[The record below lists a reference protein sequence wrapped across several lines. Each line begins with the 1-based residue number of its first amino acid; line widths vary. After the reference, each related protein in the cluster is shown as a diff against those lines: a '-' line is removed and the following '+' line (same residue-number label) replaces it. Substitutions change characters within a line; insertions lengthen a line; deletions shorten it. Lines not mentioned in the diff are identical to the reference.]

1 MDASSLVRVRGLTP
15 RTPAWSTS
23 LRPTDQGRPSI
34 DTLTTLLDD
43 GARVLWVAAHPDD
56 ECFSAGTLAYA
67 SIRCKNPL
75 HMLVLTRG
83 EGGEFPKALQDGRA
97 LGEVREAE
105 MHEVARRYGAE
116 LEMERYF
123 NASLPTSSFPMR
135 HELAARWAERSDP
148 ARRIAQTIRRFRPD
162 VLITFP
168 PEYGATGHPEHQL
181 ASRFATAGVRLAAEE
196 DPELEGAPH
205 RVPYTVYMLHR
216 YKALRFVGMDMD
228 PREANELF
236 DARAPC
242 VDGLTAIRKMAEL
255 TWPHQTQ
262 KNDMRMIRLFSR
274 FMRVGHLYR
283 ADPFTEIHDPCEHHP
298 IRGMG

>member
-1 MDASSLVRVRGLTP
+1 LTLRARAWFTASATSGSR
-15 RTPAWSTS
+15 PAI
-23 LRPTDQGRPSI
+23 Q
-34 DTLTTLLDD
+34 TLTTLLDD

-67 SIRCKNPL
+67 SLRCKNPL

-97 LGEVREAE
+97 LGDIREAE
-105 MHEVARRYGAE
+105 MTEVARRYGAGM
-116 LEMERYF
+116 EMERYF

-148 ARRIAQTIRRFRPD
+148 VGRVAQTIRRFRPD
-162 VLITFP
+162 VLMTFP

-181 ASRFATAGVRLAAEE
+181 ASRFATAGVRLAAAE
-196 DPELEGAPH
+196 DAPVEGAPH
-205 RVPYTVYMLHR
+205 RIAHTYYMLHR
-216 YKALRFVGMDMD
+216 YKALRFVGMALD
-228 PREANELF
+228 PRLANEQF

-242 VDGLTAIRKMAEL
+242 VDGMTSIRKMAEL
-255 TWPHQTQ
+255 TRPHQTQ

-274 FMRVGHLYR
+274 FMRVGHLYK
-283 ADPFTEIHDPCEHHP
+283 ADPFTEIHDPYEHHP